1 MRETIVTVLGL
12 LLVAATAAAQQPHQ
26 HQPGHQHGAPGDSAF
41 RHVQERGA
49 VVMGV
54 DQYAT
59 THRFEDLPDGGR
71 IVFEA
76 DPADT
81 AAVAQIRRHLR
92 DIARRFQAGDF
103 SAPDSV
109 HAREVPGTRTLAA
122 RRDRVR
128 YQMTERP
135 GGGEVRLSTA
145 DPDALAAI
153 REFLAFQRDDHRA
166 GS

>member
-1 MRETIVTVLGL
+1 MRSARLAF
-12 LLVAATAAAQQPHQ
+12 VALAASVAPAAAQQPHA
-26 HQPGHQHGAPGDSAF
+26 HQPGHQHGATGDSAF
-41 RHVQERGA
+41 RAVQARGA

-54 DQYAT
+54 DQDAS

-76 DPADT
+76 MPGDT
-81 AAVAQIRRHLR
+81 AAAAQVRRHLR
-92 DIARRFQAGDF
+92 DVARRFEAGDF

-128 YQMTERP
+128 YDVTDRP
-135 GGGEVRLSTA
+135 WGGELRITTS
-145 DPDALAAI
+145 DPAALAAV
-153 REFLAFQRDDHRA
+153 REFLAFQRADHRA